1 MTFINR
7 NNMYKQRSFT
17 AGVIGNIEAEIDR
30 YRSILSNPAS
40 ISTLED
46 YKYHVGV
53 IAGLDIALELFNR
66 HIIEVNNND

>member
-1 MTFINR
+1 MIGMNR
-7 NNMYKQRSFT
+7 NNIYSRGSFNS
-17 AGVIGNIEAEIDR
+17 GVIGNIEAEIDR
-30 YRSILSNPAS
+30 YRNILSNPAS

-66 HIIEVNNND
+66 HIIEVNNNE

>member
-1 MTFINR
+1 MIGMNR

-30 YRSILSNPAS
+30 YKNILSDPAS

-66 HIIEVNNND
+66 YIIEVNNND

>member
-1 MTFINR
+1 MNR
-7 NNMYKQRSFT
+7 NNIYKQWSFT
-17 AGVIGNIEAEIDR
+17 SGVIGNIEAEIDR
-30 YRSILSNPAS
+30 YRSILSNPAG

>member
-1 MTFINR
+1 MITMNR

-66 HIIEVNNND
+66 HIIEVNNNE

>member
-1 MTFINR
+1 MIGMNR

-17 AGVIGNIEAEIDR
+17 SGVIGNIEGEIDR

-66 HIIEVNNND
+66 HIIEVNNNE

>member
-1 MTFINR
+1 MIGMNR
-7 NNMYKQRSFT
+7 NNMYKQRFFS

-53 IAGLDIALELFNR
+53 IAGLDIALELFNK
-66 HIIEVNNND
+66 HIIEVNNNE

>member
-1 MTFINR
+1 MNR
-7 NNMYKQRSFT
+7 NNIYNRGSFT
-17 AGVIGNIEAEIDR
+17 SGVIGNIEAEIDR
-30 YRSILSNPAS
+30 YKNILSNQAS

>member
-17 AGVIGNIEAEIDR
+17 SGVIGNIEAEIDR

-46 YKYHVGV
+46 YNVECNQVLTPLRQK
-53 IAGLDIALELFNR
+53 L
-66 HIIEVNNND
+66 

>member
-1 MTFINR
+1 MIGMSR
-7 NNMYKQRSFT
+7 NNIYKQGSFT
-17 AGVIGNIEAEIDR
+17 SGVIGNISAEIDR

>member
-17 AGVIGNIEAEIDR
+17 SGVIGNIEAEIDR

>member
-1 MTFINR
+1 MITMNR

-17 AGVIGNIEAEIDR
+17 AGVIGNIEAEIDK
-30 YRSILSNPAS
+30 YKNILSNPAS

-66 HIIEVNNND
+66 HIIEVNNNE